1 MTGNMK
7 ALVVDDSAFMRNMM
21 KQVLDDMDFEE
32 IHEAESGEE
41 AVEKHDEVE
50 PDVITL
56 DIVMGEMSGIDAL
69 EQIKEDDDDVTVIM
83 VSAVGQEQMVDEAM
97 EKGADDFVNKPFDE
111 EDIKDT
117 ITELIA

>member
-1 MTGNMK
+1 MK